1 MATTWRLFQ
10 QRVRFHVRCFSVQ
23 TPPTSPLSKLLPYQ
37 RQGVE
42 RLVQSKRLLLAD
54 EMGLGKT
61 AQCVAA
67 IGVLRKERMPENMR
81 VLIALPKR
89 LIPVWTAELDKW
101 LEFPFTLQI
110 ADPRSFPLPSI
121 GLSITLIN
129 YELCDRFRDELHKQ
143 VYDVV
148 ICDEA
153 HYLKSQKAKR
163 TRAVLGSHRSTG
175 MEPTWLW
182 LLTGTPVLNRPA
194 ELYPLLRALDPGQFS
209 NFRAFLRKFCDGKV
223 NQYGDKSLLD
233 SRGVSNL
240 DELAEKLQALMLRRL
255 KKHVLD
261 QLPLALPPKYHSCV
275 CLTVSDANIAE
286 HEGERFRSMVAKM
299 DRRERHAVDLKSFGS
314 GVYGD
319 LMRYLEEITGLD
331 MSDIVNR
338 RRILGILATVR
349 KETAL
354 AKVDPAIEFL
364 QDMISSSQKKVVVF
378 AHHRKVISSLM
389 ERLGDQAVCVM
400 GGTSDEEQSLAL
412 RRFNEDPEVRI
423 FVGSIS
429 ATGVGLNLTAA
440 SDVVFLELDWSPAK
454 MSQAEDRCHRLGQLD
469 ESVRIHYLVFP
480 GTFDERIAKAL
491 FKKQATIDQILP
503 EKNPIV
509 EPVYIFDFGMYKGKG
524 LLDVPRNY
532 IGRLLD
538 AGAWRHRLAFWRAL
552 FRHGVLSEVPPFS
565 PSDSNEKMQF
575 VFNFGKH
582 AGKEWSDVPYSY
594 RKWVIEEG
602 KKGTWDSRA
611 DLKAFLIEEG
621 HIRRDPVNDRADLEA
636 FPIDPVMQQPD
647 AQ

>member
-1 MATTWRLFQ
+1 M
-10 QRVRFHVRCFSVQ
+10 RFPVRCFSVQ

-42 RLVQSKRLLLAD
+42 RLVHSKRLLLAD
-54 EMGLGKT
+54 DMGLGKT

-101 LEFPFTLQI
+101 LEFPFTLRI
-110 ADPRSFPLPSI
+110 ASPRSFPLPSI

-153 HYLKSQKAKR
+153 HYLKSLNSQR
-163 TRAVLGSHRSTG
+163 TRAVLGSCKSTG
-175 MEPTWLW
+175 MESSWLW

-209 NFRAFLRKFCDGKV
+209 NFRAYVRKFCD
-223 NQYGDKSLLD
+223 QYGDKSLLG
-233 SRGVSNL
+233 SRGDSNL
-240 DELAEKLQALMLRRL
+240 DELAEKLQPLMLRRL

-286 HEGERFRSMVAKM
+286 HEGERFRSMVANM

-354 AKVDPAIEFL
+354 TKVDPAIEFL

-532 IGRLLD
+532 IRRLLD

-575 VFNFGKH
+575 VFNFGKY

-602 KKGTWDSRA
+602 KIGTWDTRA

-621 HIRRDPVNDRADLEA
+621 HIRRDPVNGRADLKA